1 MGATQLSPCAKA
13 LTPKHRGHSPGGIL
27 FMLTVLAAQL
37 YVELMLW
44 FCSTISA
51 LPGFFL
57 T

>member
-51 LPGFFL
+51 LPGFLL